1 MTTRSLDRLNR
12 RRAAVGSALTLGIDP
27 HPDRLPAELSPD
39 LGGVERFARGLVEA
53 VADAV
58 CAIKV
63 NAAFFEAFGSPGW
76 AALERLRADVP
87 VEHFFV
93 LDAKRGDIGT
103 TAERYAEAIFGRLDA
118 DAVTLSP
125 YLGAD
130 AIEPFLAHP
139 GRVVYVLART
149 SNPSAGQFQD
159 LAVDG
164 EPLFLHVA
172 RWVADRWPDPRVGL
186 VVGATAPVELAMTRA
201 VNVEA
206 LNPWSDTV
214 TRYVSSARASAGSG
228 ATPRRD
234 HRRCAALLNVDG
246 ALAPGLIS
254 VSRGIA
260 EASSGSDWASAA
272 ASAASAWGRRL
283 NDAVL
288 DSGPC
293 PAPAAVSEVQE

>member
-201 VNVEA
+201 VAPGPGFLVPG
-206 LNPWSDTV
+206 L
-214 TRYVSSARASAGSG
+214 G
-228 ATPRRD
+228 AQGGD
-234 HRRCAALLNVDG
+234 LAAAVLNVDG

-288 DSGPC
+288 DSGPS